1 MSPIAVDTYKS
12 MPELIPVLSRD
23 EIERSII
30 DLASK
35 ISDDYQGKDLI
46 LIGILKG
53 AFIFMA
59 DLLRHLTVSARV
71 DFLGAS
77 SYGSGTSSSGKIHLT
92 KSLETDI
99 SGSDVLIV
107 EDIVDTGLTLNYLVD
122 YVKTFHPG
130 SVKVCSLINKHE
142 NRKEDVTI
150 DYFCHDIEEG
160 FLVGYGLDY
169 DEYYRNLPD
178 IYHLKI

>member
-1 MSPIAVDTYKS
+1 LLSVVNINKS
-12 MPELIPVLSRD
+12 MPEFIPVLSKE
-23 EIERSII
+23 EIDRSID
-30 DLASK
+30 DLASR
-35 ISDDYQGKDLI
+35 ISDDYQGRDLV

-59 DLLRHLTVSARV
+59 DLLRRLYVPARV
-71 DFLGAS
+71 DFLRVS
-77 SYGSGTSSSGKIHLT
+77 SYGSGTSSGKIRLT
-92 KSLETDI
+92 KELETDI
-99 SGSDVLIV
+99 NGSDVLIV
-107 EDIVDTGLTLNYLVD
+107 EDIVDTGLTLKYLID
-122 YVKTFHPG
+122 YLKAFHPG

-142 NRKEDVTI
+142 NRKKNVKI

-169 DEYYRNLPD
+169 NENYRNLPD

>member
-1 MSPIAVDTYKS
+1 
-12 MPELIPVLSRD
+12 MPELIPVLSKN

-30 DLASK
+30 DLATR
-35 ISDDYQGKDLI
+35 ISDDYKGKDLV

-59 DLLRHLTVSARV
+59 DLLRHLTVPAKV
-71 DFLGAS
+71 DFLRVA
-77 SYGSGTSSSGKIHLT
+77 SYGSGTSSSGEIHLS
-92 KSLETDI
+92 KRLETDI
-99 SGSDVLIV
+99 NGSDVLIV

-142 NRKEDVTI
+142 NRTQDVTI
-150 DYFCHDIEEG
+150 DYYCHDIEEG

-169 DEYYRNLPD
+169 DEQYRNLPD